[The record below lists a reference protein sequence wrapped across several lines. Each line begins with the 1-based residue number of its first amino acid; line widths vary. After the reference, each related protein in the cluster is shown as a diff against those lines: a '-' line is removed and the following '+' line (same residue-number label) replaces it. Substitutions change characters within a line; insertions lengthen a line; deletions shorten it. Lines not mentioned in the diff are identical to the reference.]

1 MGPLST
7 RYLEALERHLERA
20 DESALT
26 LAYELG
32 RSALQE
38 GFGVLAM
45 ATAHHEALSD
55 LAAAGIDGPEV
66 ERAAEM
72 FFVEALGPFEMAHR
86 GFREAANILNELNDR
101 LEREIRRIAHSLHD
115 DVQQILAAV
124 SIQIEDARRDLP
136 EPAAGR
142 LGTALQQ
149 IEQAAGR
156 VRHLSHELRPTI
168 LDDFGLVPALE
179 YLADTFSKGGQL
191 KVRIDGV
198 DSIGRLKPAVEIA
211 LYRIVQESLTNIVR
225 HARARRARIG
235 VRSARGNLRMT
246 IRDDGEG
253 FDVEEVM
260 RRGGERGLGLAGMR
274 KRVEA
279 LVGLLQIQ
287 SAPGKGTDI
296 VVTIPLSVATGGT
309 QNAADSTG
317 HRRRSQ
323 PGPGVTA
330 RSARK
335 GGVRSPRGRR

>member
-1 MGPLST
+1 
-7 RYLEALERHLERA
+7 
-20 DESALT
+20 LT
-26 LAYELG
+26 LAYEVG
-32 RSALQE
+32 RAALQE

-55 LAAAGIDGPEV
+55 LAESGIDGPEV

-72 FFVEALGPFEMAHR
+72 FFVEALAPFEMAHR
-86 GFREAANILNELNDR
+86 GFREAAGILNELNDR

-136 EPAAGR
+136 EPAAAR
-142 LGTALQQ
+142 LDTALQQ
-149 IEQAAGR
+149 IDQAAAR

-179 YLADTFSKGGQL
+179 YLAETFSKGGQL
-191 KVRIDGV
+191 DVRIEGKPF
-198 DSIGRLKPAVEIA
+198 GRLKPAVEIA

-253 FDVEEVM
+253 FDVDEVM
-260 RRGGERGLGLAGMR
+260 RRGGERGLGLAGMK

-279 LVGLLQIQ
+279 LVGLLQVQ

-309 QNAADSTG
+309 ENAADSTG

-323 PGPGVTA
+323 PRTGVAA
-330 RSARK
+330 RPARE
-335 GGVRSPRGRR
+335 GGIRSPRGRR

>member
-1 MGPLST
+1 MGPLSA
-7 RYLEALERHLERA
+7 RYLHALESHLERA

-26 LAYELG
+26 LAYEVG
-32 RSALQE
+32 RAALQE

-55 LAAAGIDGPEV
+55 LAESGIDGPEV

-72 FFVEALGPFEMAHR
+72 FFVEALAPFEMAHR
-86 GFREAANILNELNDR
+86 GFREAAGILNEINDR
-101 LEREIRRIAHSLHD
+101 LEREVRRIAHSLHD

-136 EPAAGR
+136 EPAAAR
-142 LGTALQQ
+142 LDTAVRQ
-149 IEQAAGR
+149 IDQAAAR

-168 LDDFGLVPALE
+168 LDHFGLVPALE
-179 YLADTFSKGGQL
+179 YLADTYAKSGQL
-191 KVRIDGV
+191 DVRIEGKPV
-198 DSIGRLKPAVEIA
+198 GRLKPAVEIA

-235 VRSARGNLRMT
+235 VRSSRGNLRMT
-246 IRDDGEG
+246 IRDDGVG
-253 FDVEEVM
+253 FDVDEVM
-260 RRGGERGLGLAGMR
+260 SRGGERGLGLAGMK

-296 VVTIPLSVATGGT
+296 VVTIPLSVAAGGT
-309 QNAADSTG
+309 EDAADSTG

-323 PGPGVTA
+323 PRPGVAA
-330 RSARK
+330 RAAGK
-335 GGVRSPRGRR
+335 GGVRSPRRRR